1 MAATPVQK
9 AEKALE
15 TARTTVRQ
23 WQDKAAGARAE
34 AAELDAN
41 SGALILADP
50 AVAEEISI
58 KVDACH
64 RRARAFEGAAQAARE
79 QVQEARTALL
89 EAWAAQYDKDAATA
103 KQAHDEH
110 KVKINELLA
119 QLKDLDGWEYK
130 PADAP
135 TEPGSSYTIG
145 RSAHLH
151 QVWRRALNRAAYC
164 RFALAEGM
172 HPAGASSLRQYGGD
186 VAWSEDMG
194 SVVGPTPEAALQYLA
209 ELDRERTGQS
219 IPGSEPADGPD
230 DEFDPVEDADL
241 ISAMGGNR

>member
-1 MAATPVQK
+1 MSTTVKA

-15 TARTTVRQ
+15 VARTTVQQ
-23 WQDKAAGARAE
+23 WEAKARDARSE
-34 AAELDAN
+34 AAQLDAD
-41 SGALILADP
+41 SGAAILANPTAAHDI
-50 AVAEEISI
+50 AVKINAA
-58 KVDACH
+58 DLQ
-64 RRARAFEGAAQAARE
+64 ARAFDSAAA
-79 QVQEARTALL
+79 EARQQVKARRRELL

-103 KQAHDEH
+103 RKEHDEH
-110 KVKINELLA
+110 KAKINELLA

-186 VAWSEDMG
+186 VAWSEDIG

-209 ELDRERTGQS
+209 ELDRERAGQS
-219 IPGSEPADGPD
+219 VPGSESADGPD

-241 ISAMGGNR
+241 ISAMGGTR